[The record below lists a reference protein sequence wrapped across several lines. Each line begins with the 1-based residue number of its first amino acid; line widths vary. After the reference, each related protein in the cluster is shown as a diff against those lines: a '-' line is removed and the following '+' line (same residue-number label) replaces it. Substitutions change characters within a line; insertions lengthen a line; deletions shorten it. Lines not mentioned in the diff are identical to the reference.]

1 MKVDQLA
8 INSVSN
14 LPHGLET
21 ILDAYAAA
29 GFKNVEFYLKH
40 VWDYIKKGH
49 SPADVRKM
57 LDDRGL
63 RCIGGFESI
72 VKCFAPDD
80 ARNKNHVMVRQNAE
94 LLKELGG
101 TVLVVGTDGPS
112 AAQRKAGEPIRTL
125 SRVFNDVARS
135 IDRTGVTLCIEFN
148 WSPYVKS
155 MWTAIEVARLTR
167 RKNVGV
173 LFDPAHYH
181 CTPTKLEHLHGASVP
196 FIKHVHV
203 DDMRAKPGEL
213 SDCNADRTLPGKGCL
228 PLRELF
234 ARIEQHGYRGYFSIE
249 MFDQALWKLPPAKT
263 AKPMY
268 DSLLSLCTGC

>member
-1 MKVDQLA
+1 MKIEQLA

-14 LPHGLET
+14 LPHGLEAN
-21 ILDAYAAA
+21 LDAYAAA

-49 SPADVRKM
+49 SPKDVRAM
-57 LDDRGL
+57 LDARGL
-63 RCIGGFESI
+63 KCIGGFETI

-80 ARNKNHVMVRQNAE
+80 VRRKNHATVRQNAE

-101 TVLVVGTDGPS
+101 SILVVGTDGPNP
-112 AAQRKAGEPIRTL
+112 AQRKAGDPIKAMAQA
-125 SRVFNDVARS
+125 FNDVARS
-135 IDRTGVTLCIEFN
+135 IERTGVTLCIEFN

-155 MWTAIEVARLTR
+155 LRTACEIARLSR

-181 CTPTKLEHLHGASVP
+181 CTPTKMEHIDGASVP
-196 FIKHVHV
+196 FIRYVHV
-203 DDMRAKPGEL
+203 NDMRNKPGEL
-213 SDCNADRTLPGKGCL
+213 SDCNADRALPGKGCL

-234 ARIEQHGYRGYFSIE
+234 GRIEQHGYRGYFSIE
-249 MFDQALWKLPPAKT
+249 MFDQELWNMPPMKSARI
-263 AKPMY
+263 MY
-268 DSLLSLCTGC
+268 DSVVQLCSS